1 MKLIFSEEADQDVEA
16 IDAWWREN
24 RLDAPRLFAEEL
36 ASVCQAIQRK
46 PLIMKPYTER
56 RGMVIR
62 RWQLRRTLQHVYF
75 VADLEN
81 DLITVLRVWG
91 ARRRRGPKLSPLSL

>member
-1 MKLIFSEEADQDVEA
+1 VKLIFSEEADQDVEA
-16 IDAWWREN
+16 IDAWWREK

-36 ASVCQAIQRK
+36 ASVCLEIQRK
-46 PLIMKPYTER
+46 PLILKPYTER

-62 RWQLRRTLQHVYF
+62 RWLLRRTEQHVYF
-75 VADLEN
+75 VADVEN

-91 ARRRRGPKLSPLSL
+91 ARRSRGPKL

>member
-1 MKLIFSEEADQDVEA
+1 MRLLFSEEAEIDAEA

-62 RWQLRRTLQHVYF
+62 RWRPRRTLQHVYF
-75 VADLEN
+75 VADIEN
-81 DLITVLRVWG
+81 DLITVLRGWG
-91 ARRRRGPKLSPLSL
+91 ARRRRGPKLSPLSF

>member
-1 MKLIFSEEADQDVEA
+1 MKLVFSEEADQDVEV

-36 ASVCQAIQRK
+36 ASVCQSIQRK

-56 RGMVIR
+56 RGVVVR
-62 RWQLRRTLQHVYF
+62 RWHLRRTVQHVYF
-75 VADLEN
+75 VVDVEN
-81 DLITVLRVWG
+81 DVIVVLRVWG
-91 ARRRRGPKLSPLSL
+91 ARRGRGPKLPPLSL

>member
-1 MKLIFSEEADQDVEA
+1 VRLIFAEEADIDVET

-46 PLIMKPYTER
+46 PLIMKPYIER
-56 RGMVIR
+56 GGVVIR
-62 RWQLRRTLQHVYF
+62 RW
-75 VADLEN
+75 
-81 DLITVLRVWG
+81 
-91 ARRRRGPKLSPLSL
+91 

>member
-1 MKLIFSEEADQDVEA
+1 MKLIFSEEAERDVEI

-46 PLIMKPYTER
+46 PLILKPYGEQ

-62 RWQLRRTLQHVYF
+62 RWQLERTEQHVYY
-75 VADLEN
+75 VADIDSET
-81 DLITVLRVWG
+81 ITVLRVWG
-91 ARRRRGPKLSPLSL
+91 ARRKRGPKL

>member
-1 MKLIFSEEADQDVEA
+1 MNLIFSEEADQDVEA

-46 PLIMKPYTER
+46 PLIMKPYTECFSYSR
-56 RGMVIR
+56 RQCTQPAPHR
-62 RWQLRRTLQHVYF
+62 R
-75 VADLEN
+75 
-81 DLITVLRVWG
+81 
-91 ARRRRGPKLSPLSL
+91 LSPRRQKHASGVLTSQRITHLSSDTKSGAIYVP

>member
-16 IDAWWREN
+16 IDAWWREH

-36 ASVCQAIQRK
+36 ASVCQAIQHK

-56 RGMVIR
+56 RGVVIR
-62 RWQLRRTLQHVYF
+62 RWQLRRTVQHVYF
-75 VADLEN
+75 VADVEN

-91 ARRRRGPKLSPLSL
+91 ARRRRAPKLTTLSL

>member
-1 MKLIFSEEADQDVEA
+1 MKLIFSAEADQDVEA
-16 IDAWWREN
+16 IDAWWREH

-56 RGMVIR
+56 RGVVIR

-75 VADLEN
+75 VADVEN
-81 DLITVLRVWG
+81 AIITVLRGWG